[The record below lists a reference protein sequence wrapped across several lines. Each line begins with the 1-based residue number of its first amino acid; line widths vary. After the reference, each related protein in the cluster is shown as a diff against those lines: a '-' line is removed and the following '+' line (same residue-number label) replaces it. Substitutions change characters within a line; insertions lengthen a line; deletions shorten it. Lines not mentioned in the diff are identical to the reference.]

1 MAETD
6 KPKADRH
13 QNRREKQE
21 AKRERT
27 GDTPEAVAERA
38 NGGKKEYDEERLKK
52 LGERTGVYI

>member
-1 MAETD
+1 MGETD

-13 QNRREKQE
+13 QKRREKQE

-27 GDTPEAVAERA
+27 GDTPQAIAER
-38 NGGKKEYDEERLKK
+38 NKGKKDYDAEALKK